1 VALLIAN
8 SVDFIVA
15 ALASLWCGAVFVPLA
30 VGDPMTRL
38 RTIVDDLE
46 PKIVVVAS
54 TNDTEPLVDF
64 ADVEVTTLDELRAE
78 GPVPEYSRDTSL
90 VAYMIY
96 TSGTTGKPKGF
107 RLATRPLVPPY
118 VRSADALGLNQRTRT
133 LLVSPFHF
141 DGSYAN
147 LFPTLVSGGTVVM
160 RPREAL
166 LFPRTFFNAI
176 QMKTSRTPASLRATY
191 GYCLLVRS
199 SHDFVT
205 HARDRGARRRG
216 DQRRRLAIAL
226 VKGAALRVFNRYG
239 PTETTIAVTN
249 VELTPAMIESGT
261 VTIGRPHPASRSY
274 WSTMTEPS

>member
-1 VALLIAN
+1 VTPIGEVRVTRPSVLAEIVARSIAEPHHPAASDLERELSYEQLIDEAGRVAAGLVGRGVSAGDRVALLIAN

-96 TSGTTGKPKGF
+96 TS
-107 RLATRPLVPPY
+107 
-118 VRSADALGLNQRTRT
+118 
-133 LLVSPFHF
+133 
-141 DGSYAN
+141 
-147 LFPTLVSGGTVVM
+147 
-160 RPREAL
+160 
-166 LFPRTFFNAI
+166 
-176 QMKTSRTPASLRATY
+176 
-191 GYCLLVRS
+191 
-199 SHDFVT
+199 
-205 HARDRGARRRG
+205 
-216 DQRRRLAIAL
+216 
-226 VKGAALRVFNRYG
+226 
-239 PTETTIAVTN
+239 
-249 VELTPAMIESGT
+249 
-261 VTIGRPHPASRSY
+261 
-274 WSTMTEPS
+274 